1 MAHAHQ
7 QHLKIARLAHRLA
20 VAFLIR
26 GLRSAVAHADAAE
39 EQADRRQREAF
50 AAAQAAR
57 DHAEDLRE
65 AHYDALVHARNV
77 QHAAREEAALVGGK
91 L

>member
-1 MAHAHQ
+1 MAYAHQ
-7 QHLKIARLAHRLA
+7 QHLKIARLAHRFA
-20 VAFLIR
+20 VAFLVR
-26 GLRSAVAHADAAE
+26 GLRNAVAHADAAE

-50 AAAQAAR
+50 AAAQASR

-65 AHYDALVHARNV
+65 AHYDAKVHARNV
-77 QHAAREEAALVGGK
+77 QYAASEEAALIGGK